1 MSSMEDLSSLVPEG
15 YLVFHMPMSSMALS
29 GDHEFH
35 GGLEF
40 LGPEREYLV
49 FHFKPNHFSMDI
61 QGG

>member
-1 MSSMEDLSSLVPEG
+1 MALSE
-15 YLVFHMPMSSMALS
+15 YHEFHMPMSSMALS

-49 FHFKPNHFSMDI
+49 FHMPMSSMALSGFTFKVT
-61 QGG
+61 